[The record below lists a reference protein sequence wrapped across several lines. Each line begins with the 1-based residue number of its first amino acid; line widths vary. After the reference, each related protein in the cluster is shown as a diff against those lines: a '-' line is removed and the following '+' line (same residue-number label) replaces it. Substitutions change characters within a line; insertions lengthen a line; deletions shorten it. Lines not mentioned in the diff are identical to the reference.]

1 MRAVLCERWGG
12 PETLRVAELSLRD
25 PGPGEVKVQVRAAG
39 VNFPDVLIIQ
49 RKYQVQ
55 PELPFTPGAEVA
67 GNVTQVGPRV
77 EGPRVEG
84 MGVEG
89 VRPGDRVAAFC
100 TLGGFAEEVIVPAQA
115 CVKLPEGVGFEPAA
129 AFLLAYGTSWH
140 ALRDRAAMQAGETL
154 LVLGAAGGVGLA
166 AIDIGKA
173 MGARVIAAASSP
185 EKLAVCRSYG
195 ADEVI
200 DYQVEDLRGAIARLT
215 GKQGPDVVYDPVG
228 GPFTEPTFRSIAWGG
243 RYLVIGFA
251 NGDIPSL
258 PLNLPL
264 LKGASVVGVFWG
276 SYTKREPERNREAVA
291 QMLAWI
297 AEGKLRPLVSKAY
310 TLDQAPQALEDMA
323 ARKVVGKV
331 VIVP

>member
-12 PETLRVAELSLRD
+12 PEELRVAEVGLRD
-25 PGPGEVKVQVRAAG
+25 PGPGEVKIRVRAAG

-55 PELPFTPGAEVA
+55 PELPFTPGGEVSGEVIA
-67 GNVTQVGPRV
+67 VGADV
-77 EGPRVEG
+77 GS
-84 MGVEG
+84 

-100 TLGGFAEEVIVPAQA
+100 SLGGFAEEVVVPEQA
-115 CVKLPEGVGFEPAA
+115 CVALPAGVAFEPAA

-140 ALRDRAAMQAGETL
+140 ALRDRAALQPGETL
-154 LVLGAAGGVGLA
+154 LVLGAAGGVGLS

-195 ADEVI
+195 ADEAI

-215 GKQGPDVVYDPVG
+215 GKQGPDVVFDPVG
-228 GPFTEPTFRSIAWGG
+228 GHFAEPAFRSIGWAG

-276 SYTKREPERNREAVA
+276 AYTKREPERNREAVA

-297 AEGKLRPLVSKAY
+297 AEGKLRPLVSRTY
-310 TLDQAPQALEDMA
+310 TLEQTPQALEDMA

-331 VIVP
+331 VIVPA

>member
-1 MRAVLCERWGG
+1 MCERWGG
-12 PETLRVAELSLRD
+12 PEELRLAEVSLPD
-25 PGPGEVKVQVRAAG
+25 PGPGEVKLKIRAAG

-49 RKYQVQ
+49 RKYQVR

-67 GNVTQVGPRV
+67 GTVVAAGPGVGS
-77 EGPRVEG
+77 
-84 MGVEG
+84 

-100 TLGGFAEEVIVPAQA
+100 SLGGFAEEVTVPEPA
-115 CVKLPEGVGFEPAA
+115 CVALPDTVPFEPAA

-140 ALRDRAAMQAGETL
+140 ALRDRASLQAGETL

-195 ADEVI
+195 AADVF
-200 DYQVEDLRGAIARLT
+200 DYQQEDLRGAIARLT
-215 GKQGPDVVYDPVG
+215 GKRGPDVVFDPVG
-228 GPFTEPTFRSIAWGG
+228 DRFAEPAFRSIAWGG

-251 NGDIPSL
+251 GGEIPAL

-264 LKGASVVGVFWG
+264 LKGASIVGVFWG
-276 SYTKREPERNREAVA
+276 DYTRREPERNREAVA

-297 AEGKLRPLVSKAY
+297 GEGRLRPLVSRAY
-310 TLDQAPQALEDMA
+310 ALDEVPRALKDMA
-323 ARKVVGKV
+323 ERRVVGKV

>member
-12 PETLRVAELSLRD
+12 PEQLRVAERSLPD
-25 PGPGEVKVQVRAAG
+25 PGPGEVKIGIRAAG

-67 GNVTQVGPRV
+67 GVVMQVGP
-77 EGPRVEG
+77 
-84 MGVEG
+84 GVAG
-89 VRPGDRVAAFC
+89 LQPGDRVAAFC
-100 TLGGFAEEVIVPAQA
+100 SLGGFAEEVIVPVQA
-115 CVKLPEGVGFEPAA
+115 CVTLPEAVGFEPAS
-129 AFLLAYGTSWH
+129 AFLLAYGTAWH
-140 ALRDRAAMQAGETL
+140 ALRDRAAMRAGETL

-166 AIDIGKA
+166 AIDIGSA
-173 MGARVIAAASSP
+173 MGARVIAAASSA

-195 ADEVI
+195 ADESI
-200 DYQVEDLRGAIARLT
+200 DYQAEDLRGAIARLT
-215 GKQGPDVVYDPVG
+215 GKQGPDVVFDPVG
-228 GPFTEPTFRSIAWGG
+228 GRFAEPTFRSIAWAG

-251 NGDIPSL
+251 NGEIPAL

-264 LKGASVVGVFWG
+264 LKGASIVGVFWG
-276 SYTKREPERNREAVA
+276 AYTKREPERNRDAVA

-297 AEGKLRPLVSKAY
+297 AEGKLRPLVSKTY
-310 TLDQAPQALEDMA
+310 TLDQTPQALEDMA

-331 VIVP
+331 VITP

>member
-1 MRAVLCERWGG
+1 MRAVLCEQWGG
-12 PETLRVAELSLRD
+12 PEHLRVAERSLPD
-25 PGPGEVKVQVRAAG
+25 PGSGEVKVGVKAAG

-67 GNVTQVGPRV
+67 GVVMQVGPNV
-77 EGPRVEG
+77 TGL
-84 MGVEG
+84 
-89 VRPGDRVAAFC
+89 RPGDRVAAFC
-100 TLGGFAEEVIVPAQA
+100 SLGGFAEEVIVPAQA
-115 CVKLPEGVGFEPAA
+115 CVTVPEGVGFEVAS
-129 AFLLAYGTSWH
+129 AFLLAYGTAWH
-140 ALRDRAAMQAGETL
+140 ALRDRAAMQEGETL

-215 GKQGPDVVYDPVG
+215 GKQGPDVVFDPVG
-228 GPFTEPTFRSIAWGG
+228 GRFAEPTFRSIAWAG

-251 NGDIPSL
+251 NGEIPAL

-276 SYTKREPERNREAVA
+276 AYTKREPERNREAVA

-297 AEGKLRPLVSKAY
+297 AEGKLRPLVSKTY
-310 TLDQAPQALEDMA
+310 TLDQTPQALEDMA
-323 ARKVVGKV
+323 ARRVVGKV

>member
-12 PETLRVAELSLRD
+12 PEQLRVADVALRD

-55 PELPFTPGAEVA
+55 PDLPFTPGGEVA
-67 GNVTQVGPRV
+67 GVVAEVGP
-77 EGPRVEG
+77 
-84 MGVEG
+84 GVEG
-89 VRPGDRVAAFC
+89 LHPGDRVAAFC
-100 TLGGFAEEVIVPAQA
+100 SLGGFAEAVIVPAQA
-115 CVKLPEGVGFEPAA
+115 CVTLPESVAFEPAS
-129 AFLLAYGTSWH
+129 AFLLAYGTAWH
-140 ALRDRAAMQAGETL
+140 ALRDRAAMREGETL

-166 AIDIGKA
+166 AIDIGRA
-173 MGARVIAAASSP
+173 MGARVIAAASSAD
-185 EKLAVCRSYG
+185 KLAVCRSYG
-195 ADEVI
+195 ADETI

-215 GKQGPDVVYDPVG
+215 GKQGPDVVFDPVG
-228 GPFTEPTFRSIAWGG
+228 GHFAEPAFRSIGWGG

-276 SYTKREPERNREAVA
+276 AYTKREPERNREAVA
-291 QMLAWI
+291 QMLDWI
-297 AEGKLRPLVSKAY
+297 GESRLRPLVSKTY
-310 TLDQAPQALEDMA
+310 TLDQAPQALQDMA

>member
-1 MRAVLCERWGG
+1 MRAVLCEQWGG
-12 PETLRVAELSLRD
+12 PDQLRVAERSLPD
-25 PGPGEVKVQVRAAG
+25 PGPGEVKVGVKAAG

-67 GNVTQVGPRV
+67 GVVMQVGPDV
-77 EGPRVEG
+77 ADLK
-84 MGVEG
+84 
-89 VRPGDRVAAFC
+89 PGDRVAAFC
-100 TLGGFAEEVIVPAQA
+100 SLGGFAEEVIVPAQA
-115 CVKLPEGVGFEPAA
+115 CVILPEGVGFETAS
-129 AFLLAYGTSWH
+129 AFLLAYGTAWH
-140 ALRDRAAMQAGETL
+140 ALRDRAAMQEGETL

-215 GKQGPDVVYDPVG
+215 GKQGPDVVFDPVG
-228 GPFTEPTFRSIAWGG
+228 GRFAEPTFRSIAWAG

-251 NGDIPSL
+251 NGEIPAL

-264 LKGASVVGVFWG
+264 LKGASLVGVFWG
-276 SYTKREPERNREAVA
+276 AYTKREPERNREAIA

-297 AEGKLRPLVSKAY
+297 ADGKLRPLVSRTY
-310 TLDQAPQALEDMA
+310 TLDQTPQALEDMA

-331 VIVP
+331 VITP

>member
-12 PETLRVAELSLRD
+12 PEQLRVAELSLPD
-25 PGPGEVKVQVRAAG
+25 PGPGEVKVAVRAAG

-55 PELPFTPGAEVA
+55 PELPFTPGAEIA
-67 GNVTQVGPRV
+67 GVVTQVGPRV
-77 EGPRVEG
+77 EG
-84 MGVEG
+84 MGVES
-89 VRPGDRVAAFC
+89 VRPGDRVAAIC
-100 TLGGFAEEVIVPAQA
+100 SLGGFAEEVIVPAQA
-115 CVKLPEGVGFEPAA
+115 CVSLPPSIGFEPAA
-129 AFLLAYGTSWH
+129 AFLLAYGTVWH
-140 ALRDRAAMQAGETL
+140 ALRDRAKMQEGETL

-166 AIDIGKA
+166 AIDVGKA

-215 GKQGPDVVYDPVG
+215 GKQGPDVVFDPVG
-228 GPFTEPTFRSIAWGG
+228 GPFAEPTFRSIAWGG

-264 LKGASVVGVFWG
+264 LKGASLVGVFWG
-276 SYTKREPERNREAVA
+276 AYTKREPERNREAVA
-291 QMLAWI
+291 EMVAWI
-297 AEGKLRPLVSKAY
+297 GEGRLRPLVSRTY

>member
-12 PETLRVAELSLRD
+12 PEQLRVADVSLPD
-25 PGPGEVKVQVRAAG
+25 PGPGEVKVGIRAAG

-49 RKYQVQ
+49 NKYQVK

-67 GNVTQVGPRV
+67 GIVMQAGPRV
-77 EGPRVEG
+77 ES
-84 MGVEG
+84 
-89 VRPGDRVAAFC
+89 VRLGDRIAAFC
-100 TLGGFAEEVIVPAQA
+100 SLGGFAEEVIVPEQA
-115 CVKLPEGVGFEPAA
+115 CVALPASVAFEPAS
-129 AFLLAYGTSWH
+129 AFLLAYGTAWH

-166 AIDIGKA
+166 AIDVAKA

-215 GKQGPDVVYDPVG
+215 GKQGPDVVFDPVG
-228 GPFTEPTFRSIAWGG
+228 GQFAEPAFRSIAWGG

-251 NGDIPSL
+251 NGDIPAL

-264 LKGASVVGVFWG
+264 LKGASIVGVFWG
-276 SYTKREPERNREAVA
+276 AYTRREPERNREAVA

-297 AEGKLRPLVSKAY
+297 GEGRLRPLVSRTY

>member
-12 PETLRVAELSLRD
+12 PEQLRVAELSLPD
-25 PGPGEVKVQVRAAG
+25 PGPGEVKIGVRAAG

-55 PELPFTPGAEVA
+55 PELPFTPGGEVA
-67 GNVTQVGPRV
+67 GVVKQVGP
-77 EGPRVEG
+77 
-84 MGVEG
+84 GVEG

-100 TLGGFAEEVIVPAQA
+100 SLGGFAEEVIVPAQA
-115 CVKLPEGVGFEPAA
+115 CVALPAGVGFEPAS
-129 AFLLAYGTSWH
+129 AFLLAYGTAWH

-154 LVLGAAGGVGLA
+154 FVLGAAGGVGLA

-195 ADEVI
+195 ADETI

-215 GKQGPDVVYDPVG
+215 GKQGPDVVFDPVG
-228 GPFTEPTFRSIAWGG
+228 GQFAEPTFRSIAWGG

-251 NGDIPSL
+251 NGEIPAL

-264 LKGASVVGVFWG
+264 LKGASIVGVFWG
-276 SYTKREPERNREAVA
+276 AYTRREPERNREAVA

-297 AEGKLRPLVSKAY
+297 AEGKLRPLVSKTYA
-310 TLDQAPQALEDMA
+310 LDQAPQALEDMA
-323 ARKVVGKV
+323 ARRVVGKV

>member
-12 PETLRVAELSLRD
+12 PEQLRVAERSLPD
-25 PGPGEVKVQVRAAG
+25 PGPGEVKIEVRAAG

-67 GNVTQVGPRV
+67 GIVVQIGPDVGSV
-77 EGPRVEG
+77 H
-84 MGVEG
+84 
-89 VRPGDRVAAFC
+89 PGDRVAAFC
-100 TLGGFAEEVIVPAQA
+100 SLGGFAEEVIVPAQA
-115 CVKLPEGVGFEPAA
+115 CVPLPANVGFEPAA
-129 AFLLAYGTSWH
+129 AFLLAYGTAWH

-173 MGARVIAAASSP
+173 LGARVIAAASSP

-195 ADEVI
+195 ADDVI

-215 GKQGPDVVYDPVG
+215 GKQGPDVVFDPVG
-228 GPFTEPTFRSIAWGG
+228 GHFAEPAFRSIAWGG

-264 LKGASVVGVFWG
+264 LKGASLVGVFWG
-276 SYTKREPERNREAVA
+276 AYTKREPERNREAVA
-291 QMLAWI
+291 EMLAWI
-297 AEGKLRPLVSKAY
+297 AEGRLRPLVSKTY

>member
-1 MRAVLCERWGG
+1 MRAVVCERWGG
-12 PETLRVAELSLRD
+12 PEELRVAELSLPD
-25 PGPGEVKVQVRAAG
+25 PGPGEVKIRVRAAG

-67 GNVTQVGPRV
+67 GTVMAVGP
-77 EGPRVEG
+77 GAG
-84 MGVEG
+84 S

-100 TLGGFAEEVIVPAQA
+100 SLGGFAEEVIVPERA
-115 CVKLPEGVGFEPAA
+115 CVALPDNVRFEPAA
-129 AFLLAYGTSWH
+129 AFLLAYGTAWH
-140 ALRDRAAMQAGETL
+140 ALRDRAGLQPGETL

-195 ADEVI
+195 ADEAF
-200 DYQVEDLRGAIARLT
+200 DYQREDLRDAIARLT
-215 GKQGPDVVYDPVG
+215 GKRGPDVVFDPVG
-228 GPFTEPTFRSIAWGG
+228 GRFAEPAFRSIAWGG

-251 NGDIPSL
+251 GGEIPAL

-264 LKGASVVGVFWG
+264 LKGASIIGVFWG
-276 SYTKREPERNREAVA
+276 GYTKREPERNREAVA

-297 AEGKLRPLVSKAY
+297 GEGRLRPLVSRTYA
-310 TLDQAPQALEDMA
+310 LDEAPRALEDMA
-323 ARKVVGKV
+323 ARRVVGKV
-331 VIVP
+331 VVVP

>member
-1 MRAVLCERWGG
+1 MRAVLCEQWGG
-12 PETLRVAELSLRD
+12 PEQLRVAERTLPD
-25 PGPGEVKVQVRAAG
+25 PGPGEVKVGVKAAG

-67 GNVTQVGPRV
+67 GVVMQVGPNV
-77 EGPRVEG
+77 TGL
-84 MGVEG
+84 
-89 VRPGDRVAAFC
+89 RPGDRVAAFC
-100 TLGGFAEEVIVPAQA
+100 SLGGFAEEVIVPAQA
-115 CVKLPEGVGFEPAA
+115 CVSLPEGVGFEPAS
-129 AFLLAYGTSWH
+129 AFLLAYGTAWH
-140 ALRDRAAMQAGETL
+140 ALRDRAATQEGETL

-166 AIDIGKA
+166 AIDIGTA
-173 MGARVIAAASSP
+173 IGARVIAAASSP

-215 GKQGPDVVYDPVG
+215 GKQGPDVVFDPVG
-228 GPFTEPTFRSIAWGG
+228 GRFAEPTFRSIAWAG

-251 NGDIPSL
+251 NGEIPAL

-264 LKGASVVGVFWG
+264 LKGASIVGVFWG
-276 SYTKREPERNREAVA
+276 AYTKREPERNREAIA

-297 AEGKLRPLVSKAY
+297 ADGRLRPLVSRTY
-310 TLDQAPQALEDMA
+310 TLNQAPQALEDMA
-323 ARKVVGKV
+323 ARRVVGKV